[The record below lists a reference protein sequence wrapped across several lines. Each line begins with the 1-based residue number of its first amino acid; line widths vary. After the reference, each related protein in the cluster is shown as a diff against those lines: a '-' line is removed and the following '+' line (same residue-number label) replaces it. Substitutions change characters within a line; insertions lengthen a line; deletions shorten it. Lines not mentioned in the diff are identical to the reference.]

1 MKKQIGLV
9 LIAAACAAVATTWNQ
24 DVDIGA
30 KWSEA
35 SSWNTGVP
43 PTVSDL
49 ALFDLAQANT
59 YDVDVDTSAITRLQ
73 QVSQP
78 HTFSGNGSI
87 NITISPASHFQN
99 CMYNTLSGGTVTY
112 HVDVSVNTLTAY
124 YAQMNNNNGGTTI
137 FNGSFT
143 VSSGS
148 LLNARGGTHVFNGDL
163 NLVGTMRLDAG
174 SVIISGTGNT
184 LISGDYISTAGP
196 GSELY
201 LNRSGAYTLSD
212 LATGYLRIE
221 RTRVYFGA
229 DQAVVDGTDVK
240 IYQVSADAALISNG
254 DYDQNFG
261 VLYMFGTS
269 GLDAQ
274 MDMNNSDCVWTF
286 EDSSGTTWTH
296 DLVISNV
303 GKNTEIRFAMDGGT
317 GLTDE
322 QIGQITLN
330 GVALTEADVFV
341 EDGYLYLCKSEMP
354 VEQKGSTEPVY
365 VGYYRGSAMEQGIYQ
380 FTDLTDPL
388 GTAARV
394 GEWPFPNPTWQKIG
408 FDGDQYYVLN
418 RGTSFGGPGL
428 SQYDGDTTLTEI
440 SGSDDFADWNG
451 VGACNGVWYGLYTGS
466 GLNGSGLYMFMDET
480 DPEGTAVQ
488 LFSGQSFSSN
498 VWNDVAFDGERYLFV
513 QPASGGDPGIYE
525 YDPDAD
531 SFTKISGSETY
542 ADWQGLAVFDSDI
555 APLRNKKAYVLLFG
569 GQSNALG
576 WGYRQYLL
584 DTGNPLAWPQAD
596 IDMLHGLNLVVPQ
609 DTLVPLQSGT
619 ANIVVKPL
627 PNHYP
632 DLTVAPISRFA
643 AELSFARSVRDQL
656 SLPDMR
662 LGIIK
667 YAIGG
672 TTLYETSDWWPDGT
686 ADRSA
691 DGTRYQ
697 NFQKTVWKGLA
708 AMKNKYPTHSV
719 EILGMGWV
727 QGESDAIEG
736 QGENYEA
743 NLTRFIAD
751 VRATFGVADLPF
763 VLSKLS
769 SNQLEG
775 APQNELDQWP
785 IVTNAQALVAA
796 ADPYVVATDTEGT
809 NYAVSVGYSEG
820 RYHYITPALLQIG
833 YDLADALISIC
844 GVDSDNDDLL
854 DEWENSY
861 APGTAG
867 LGNTP
872 DADYDGDGFTD
883 QEEFQVGTDPTDS
896 DDFLKLSA
904 VSSAGVSW
912 PAQGGVSYRVY
923 QSTNLLSWTAAA
935 GPLLFQGMTNAV
947 VGFSNFI
954 QTNPVGFFCLTAE

>member
-1 MKKQIGLV
+1 MKNKIGLV
-9 LIAAACAAVATTWNQ
+9 LIAAACAAGASTWNQ
-24 DVDIGA
+24 DVAAGA

-49 ALFDLAQANT
+49 ALFNLTQANT
-59 YDVDVDTSAITRLQ
+59 YEVDVDTAAITRLL
-73 QVSQP
+73 QVQQP
-78 HTFSGNGSI
+78 HTFNGSGSI
-87 NITISPASHFQN
+87 DITSSPASHFQN

-112 HVDVSVNTLTAY
+112 NVDVTVNTLTAY

-137 FNGSFT
+137 FNEPFT
-143 VSSGS
+143 LSSGA
-148 LLNARGGTHVFNGDL
+148 LLNVKGGTHIFNGDL
-163 NLVGTMRLDAG
+163 TLAGSMRLDGA
-174 SVIISGTGNT
+174 VIVGESGTT
-184 LISGDYISTAGP
+184 LISSDYISTAGA

-201 LNRSGAYTLSD
+201 LNRTGAYTLSD
-212 LATGYLRIE
+212 VSSGYLRVE
-221 RTRVYFGA
+221 KTRIFFGA
-229 DQAVVDGTDVK
+229 DEAAGPGTDVRL
-240 IYQVSADAALISNG
+240 YGLDAASALVSGG
-254 DYDQNFG
+254 DYEQNFG
-261 VLYMFGTS
+261 W
-269 GLDAQ
+269 LDVEGPADI
-274 MDMNNSDCVWTF
+274 DMANTAGVWTF
-286 EDSSGTTWTH
+286 EDSSSQIWDPTGDGSLTVMNAENAT
-296 DLVISNV
+296 
-303 GKNTEIRFAMDGGT
+303 IRFEMNGGL

-330 GVALTEADVFV
+330 GTALTETDVFV
-341 EDGYLYLCKSEMP
+341 EDGCLYLCKSKSP
-354 VEQKGSTEPVY
+354 VAQKGSAEPVY
-365 VGYYRGSAMEQGIYQ
+365 VGYYRGSSMAQGIYQ
-380 FTDLTDPL
+380 FTDLTNPV
-388 GTAARV
+388 GTATRV
-394 GEWPFPNPTWQKIG
+394 GTWPFPDPTWQKIG
-408 FDGDQYYVLN
+408 YDGEQYVVLN

-428 SQYDGDTTLTEI
+428 SQYDGDTTLTQI

-451 VGACNGVWYGLYTGS
+451 IGACNGVYYGLYTGS
-466 GLNGSGLYMFMDET
+466 GLNGAGLYMFMDAT

-488 LFSGQSFSSN
+488 LFSSQSFSSN

-513 QPASGGDPGIYE
+513 QPAGDPGIYE

-531 SFTKISGSETY
+531 SFMKISGSETY

-555 APLRNKKAYVLLFG
+555 APRRNKKAYVLLFG

-584 DTGNPLAWPQAD
+584 DTGNPLAYPQAD
-596 IDMLHGLNLVVPQ
+596 IDMLNGLNLVVPQ

-619 ANIVVKPL
+619 ANNVVKPL

-643 AELSFARSVRDQL
+643 SELSFARSVRDQL
-656 SLPDMR
+656 SVPDMR

-672 TTLYETSDWWPDGT
+672 TTLYETTDWWPDGT

-736 QGENYEA
+736 QGEDYED

-751 VRATFGVADLPF
+751 VRITFGVTNMPF

-775 APQNELDQWP
+775 APQTELDQWP
-785 IVTNAQALVAA
+785 IVTSAQVAVAA

-833 YDLADALISIC
+833 EDLADALISIC
-844 GVDSDNDDLL
+844 GVDSDNDGLL
-854 DEWENSY
+854 DEWEDSY

-867 LGNTP
+867 LGSTP
-872 DADYDGDGFTD
+872 NADYDSDGYTD
-883 QEEFQVGTDPTDS
+883 QQEYQVGTDPTDPN
-896 DDFLKLSA
+896 DHLKLSS
-904 VSSAGVSW
+904 VSSDGVSW
-912 PAQGGVSYRVY
+912 PVQDGVSYRVY
-923 QSTNLLSWTAAA
+923 QSSNLVSWTEA
-935 GPLLFQGMTNAV
+935 GGPYLFQGQTQVLVAFS
-947 VGFSNFI
+947 GFMQSND
-954 QTNPVGFFCLTAE
+954 VGFFRLTAE

>member
-1 MKKQIGLV
+1 MKKKIGLV
-9 LIAAACAAVATTWNQ
+9 LMAAACTAVATTWNQ
-24 DVDIGA
+24 DVAVGA
-30 KWSEA
+30 KWSET

-49 ALFDLAQANT
+49 ALFNLSQANT
-59 YDVDVDTSAITRLQ
+59 YDVDVDTAAITRLL
-73 QVSQP
+73 QVQQP
-78 HTFSGNGSI
+78 HTFNGSGSI

-112 HVDVSVNTLTAY
+112 NVDVTVNTLTAY

-137 FNGSFT
+137 FNEPFT

-148 LLNARGGTHVFNGDL
+148 LLNVKGGTHIFNGDL
-163 NLVGTMRLDAG
+163 NLSGTMRLDAG

-184 LISGDYISTAGP
+184 LISSDYISTAGA

-201 LNRSGAYTLSD
+201 LNRTGAYTLSD
-212 LATGYLRIE
+212 VSSGYLRVE
-221 RTRVYFGA
+221 KTRIFFGA
-229 DQAVVDGTDVK
+229 DEAIGPGTDVRLFGL
-240 IYQVSADAALISNG
+240 DAASALVSGG
-254 DYDQNFG
+254 DFAQNFG
-261 VLYMFGTS
+261 WLDVEGPADIDMAGTA
-269 GLDAQ
+269 GL
-274 MDMNNSDCVWTF
+274 WTF
-286 EDSSGTTWTH
+286 EDSSSQIWDPTGDGALIIANAGNAT
-296 DLVISNV
+296 
-303 GKNTEIRFAMDGGT
+303 IRFEMNGGT

-330 GVALTEADVFV
+330 GTALTETDVLV
-341 EDGYLYLCKSEMP
+341 EDGYLYLCKSETP
-354 VEQKGSTEPVY
+354 VEQKGSAEPVY
-365 VGYYRGSAMEQGIYQ
+365 VGFYRGSAMDEGLYQ
-380 FTDLTDPL
+380 FADLTDPL
-388 GTAARV
+388 GTASRI
-394 GEWPFPNPTWQKIG
+394 GTWPFPDPTWQKIG
-408 FDGDQYYVLN
+408 FDGEQYVVLN

-428 SQYDGDTTLTEI
+428 SLYDGDTTLSQI

-451 VGACNGVWYGLYTGS
+451 IGACNGVWYGLYTGS
-466 GLNGSGLYMFMDET
+466 GLNGAGLYMFMDAT

-488 LFSGQSFSSN
+488 LFSSQSFSSS
-498 VWNDVAFDGERYLFV
+498 VWNDVAFDGERCLFV
-513 QPASGGDPGIYE
+513 RPVSAGDPGIYE

-584 DTGNPLAWPQAD
+584 DTGNPLAYPQAD

-619 ANIVVKPL
+619 ANVVVKPL

-632 DLTVAPISRFA
+632 DLTAAPISRFA
-643 AELSFARSVRDQL
+643 SELSFARSVRDQI
-656 SLPDMR
+656 SVPDVR
-662 LGIIK
+662 LGIVK

-672 TTLYETSDWWPDGT
+672 TTLYEATDWWPDGT
-686 ADRSA
+686 ADRST

-736 QGENYEA
+736 QGEDYED

-751 VRATFGVADLPF
+751 VRATFGVTNMPF

-769 SNQLEG
+769 GNQLEG
-775 APQNELDQWP
+775 APQTELDQWP
-785 IVTNAQALVAA
+785 IVTTAQAAVAA
-796 ADPYVVATDTEGT
+796 ADPKVAATDTEGT

-833 YDLADALISIC
+833 EDLADALISIC
-844 GVDSDNDDLL
+844 DVDSDNDGLL

-872 DADYDGDGFTD
+872 DADYDSDGFTD
-883 QEEFQVGTDPTDS
+883 RQEYQVGTDPTDPN
-896 DDFLKLSA
+896 DHLKLSS
-904 VSSAGVSW
+904 VSVDGVSW
-912 PAQGGVSYRVY
+912 PVQDGVSYRVY
-923 QSTNLLSWTAAA
+923 QSTNLISWTEA
-935 GPLLFQGMTNAV
+935 GGPFLFKGQTHALV
-947 VGFSNFI
+947 AFSGFMQSND
-954 QTNPVGFFCLTAE
+954 VGFFRLTAE